1 MNTRFCFPGKLLP
14 YIFYFTILFFLLW
27 CWKPADAQILG
38 TMKPPLVGEKV
49 PDVVIANLLHFKK
62 NSAKLSDFRSKM
74 LILDF
79 WATWCKPCV
88 MMIPQMDS
96 LEKQFA
102 GKVQFLPVSYQ
113 TAEQISVFRQKF
125 ARRNGMRIQGPE
137 VVGDTLLK
145 SLFPHSGV
153 PHYVWIDQDGVLRAV
168 TGLEDIT
175 AAKIQQVLSSS
186 SAFLTEKKDEP
197 RLSYDPHT
205 TPLLEFIGQQ
215 KLPAFGAVNYHAV
228 LTGYIPGMQS
238 RTSFLKPTGEGQS
251 WRLTYCNEN
260 LRSMYGYAYG
270 RARHFFS
277 DNSVSIE
284 VRDSSQFFHMGK
296 TAREWMPQHS
306 YCYEL
311 VVPGQL
317 ADSGFSM
324 VQMDLRRMFPQYEAG
339 IEKRKMKVLALVRT
353 SGIDK
358 VKSRSE
364 QRKVSYDGFF
374 YQARRT
380 TMENFLVGLNGIY
393 MNSSPLPIT
402 DHTGYQGEID
412 LTLDVK
418 FSDLE
423 DVNRGLSRYDL
434 RLVETVDSVDILVI
448 KDRMRPETSG
458 DN

>member
-1 MNTRFCFPGKLLP
+1 MNARFCSLGRLLP
-14 YIFYFTILFFLLW
+14 DLFYFTILFILLW
-27 CWKPADAQILG
+27 CWKPA
-38 TMKPPLVGEKV
+38 VGQSAATVPIIGQKV
-49 PDVVIANLLHFKK
+49 PDVDLGQVLRFKDGK
-62 NSAKLSDFRSKM
+62 AKLSDFQGKL

-88 MMIPQMDS
+88 MMIPRMDS
-96 LEKQFA
+96 LEKQFE

-113 TAEQISVFRQKF
+113 TAEQIAVFRQKL

-145 SLFPHSGV
+145 LLFPHSGV
-153 PHYVWIDQDGVLRAV
+153 PHYVWIDQEGVLRAV
-168 TGLEDIT
+168 TGLEEIT
-175 AAKIQQVLSSS
+175 AAKIQQVLSSL
-186 SAFLTEKKDEP
+186 SAFLPEKKDEP

-205 TPLLEFIGQQ
+205 TPLFEFIGQQ
-215 KLPAFGAVNYHAV
+215 KLPAFGEVNYHAL

-238 RTSFLKPTGEGQS
+238 RTSFLKPRVKGQN

-270 RARHFFS
+270 RARRFFS
-277 DNSVSIE
+277 DNSISIE

-311 VVPGQL
+311 VVPAQL
-317 ADSGFSM
+317 ADSGFAM
-324 VQMDLRRMFPQYEAG
+324 VQKDLRRLFPQYEARV
-339 IEKRKMKVLALVRT
+339 EKRKMKVLALVRT
-353 SGIDK
+353 SASDK
-358 VKSRSE
+358 IKSRSE
-364 QRKVSYDGFF
+364 QRKVSYDGFS
-374 YQARRT
+374 YQAQRT

-393 MNSSPLPIT
+393 MNSSPMPIA

-412 LTLDVK
+412 LALDVK

-434 RLVETVDSVDILVI
+434 RLIETVDSVEILVI
-448 KDRMRPETSG
+448 KDRVRMDTSAE
-458 DN
+458 N